1 LNELGMPI
9 LEESRLQSTPRY
21 GRTRIVGNPSTYTK
35 NQNVLKIGNHSRKL
49 SRPLKEPFLI
59 PKSRRLSTKVIDLG
73 NS

>member
-1 LNELGMPI
+1 M

-21 GRTRIVGNPSTYTK
+21 GRMRIVGDLSTYTK
-35 NQNVLKIGNHSRKL
+35 NQDVLKIGNHLRKL

-59 PKSRRLSTKVIDLG
+59 PKSRRSPTKVVDLG